1 MRNDPDT
8 SSELREL
15 ALQKTAAVLGRE
27 RAERL
32 IERLLQ
38 QHGLELRTVDDLLA
52 LSVAMTALGGFEG
65 AVGAMLG
72 VAAIM
77 RGSSSGKR
85 GDAELPQEL
94 VTNRVR
100 D

>member
-1 MRNDPDT
+1 MRGNDPHA
-8 SSELREL
+8 SSELHEL

-27 RAERL
+27 RAEQL

-38 QHGLELRTVDDLLA
+38 QHGLELHTAEDLLA
-52 LSVAMTALGGFEG
+52 LSEAMTALGGFEG

-72 VAAIM
+72 VVAIM
-77 RGSSSGKR
+77 RGSSAKR
-85 GDAELPQEL
+85 CQAESPHELP
-94 VTNRVR
+94 TNRLR